1 MKDKI
6 KNIEFG
12 IIVSMIL
19 VLMAMFGYVR
29 LPSVIVVLLVTLLLP
44 KLFTPFTWLWFRLG
58 EGLNIVMGRVLL
70 VLIYFLVVT
79 PVGLLRRMTGMDMMR
94 LHQFKKS
101 TASVFS
107 VCKKEYEISHL
118 TKQY

>member
-1 MKDKI
+1 MSDKMK
-6 KNIEFG
+6 NVEFG

-29 LPSVIVVLLVTLLLP
+29 LPIIIVALLVTLLLP

-58 EGLNIVMGRVLL
+58 EGLSFVFGRLLL
-70 VLIYFLVVT
+70 VLVFFLVVT
-79 PVGLLRRMTGMDMMR
+79 PVGLLRRILKIDMMCLR
-94 LHQFKKS
+94 QFKKS
-101 TASVFS
+101 TDSVFS

-118 TKQY
+118 NKQY